1 MGYFIL
7 WIENLAVSLLLVAL
21 LAACV
26 VRLRA
31 KWTRRLLASL
41 AFLLPLLGF
50 LFVTMVDAAI
60 ERNHRLGWFW
70 PLAALTLAYAAGGL
84 AICWRALRRAEPAGP
99 AAGAS
104 WSRSRLAVALAAVV
118 ALAGMTF
125 MNIDASVK
133 QNLAQ
138 VRTET
143 VALVLSVGPQRV
155 PDRQNAAMLYQQAFE
170 AVPALEA
177 WPEVFHDA
185 IDATDPDQVEA
196 NAGAAPFDFKDPK
209 LDEFLKQHAGL
220 LATILRRCG
229 DARLLFR
236 PRLHQSA
243 LRHAASRDP
252 VAAEFVAVPGRR
264 RAARRAQGDVRA
276 ALADVSAMYGL
287 SRHAATEPL
296 LVSALVSIALE
307 GTSDD
312 ALEAVLRAGPA
323 SSEELALVKLDE
335 PVSFQQ
341 LIERSMRFEEACAL
355 NVFADALEGRF
366 DIVAP
371 ELPAADR
378 RAWPVLGA
386 IYRVFLLSDD
396 LAGYK
401 QSLGEFRLN
410 TGHSYAENMKRWKE
424 IEQRM
429 QRDRVGM
436 LTKLLAPSFSA
447 AYQAGVRADARHRT
461 AMVGL
466 ALYRYRAA
474 HGQFPDKLD
483 ELEPDTIRL
492 VPRDPYDGKPL
503 RYRPTKLGRVV
514 YSIALDEVDNHGQRF
529 NWEKRQGDFPFECVA
544 PPAEK

>member
-41 AFLLPLLGF
+41 VFLLPLLGF

-220 LATILRRCG
+220 LATIAPPRRCPT
-229 DARLLFR
+229 AISTTTTPIRATTCCF
-236 PRLHQSA
+236 PRS
-243 LRHAASRDP
+243 SRCGICRGSWP
-252 VAAEFVAVPGRR
+252 STRGAPRRKATRGRR
-264 RAARRAQGDVRA
+264 WPTSARCTGF
-276 ALADVSAMYGL
+276 
-287 SRHAATEPL
+287 P
-296 LVSALVSIALE
+296 
-307 GTSDD
+307 GT
-312 ALEAVLRAGPA
+312 RP
-323 SSEELALVKLDE
+323 
-335 PVSFQQ
+335 PNP
-341 LIERSMRFEEACAL
+341 CWC
-355 NVFADALEGRF
+355 
-366 DIVAP
+366 
-371 ELPAADR
+371 R
-378 RAWPVLGA
+378 RW
-386 IYRVFLLSDD
+386 
-396 LAGYK
+396 
-401 QSLGEFRLN
+401 
-410 TGHSYAENMKRWKE
+410 
-424 IEQRM
+424 
-429 QRDRVGM
+429 
-436 LTKLLAPSFSA
+436 
-447 AYQAGVRADARHRT
+447 
-461 AMVGL
+461 
-466 ALYRYRAA
+466 
-474 HGQFPDKLD
+474 
-483 ELEPDTIRL
+483 
-492 VPRDPYDGKPL
+492 
-503 RYRPTKLGRVV
+503 
-514 YSIALDEVDNHGQRF
+514 
-529 NWEKRQGDFPFECVA
+529 
-544 PPAEK
+544 